1 VLNIGLSRPIHSPDY
16 PTPDVDC
23 ALLAV
28 HAENAGFE
36 SMFYG
41 EHPIRPLDDPG
52 YSVHTHG
59 VPLYQD
65 TLVNLARATAM
76 TKKIK
81 VGGGVWLMPE
91 HNPVA
96 FAKQLATLDHYSG
109 GNRLLVGLGTGWSYV
124 EITLLGG
131 RFERRWAQMREAV
144 TIMKMLWTQERV
156 EYEGEFFKVPP
167 VLCFPFPATKPHPPI
182 LLGGFRDELFPRMVD
197 YADGWLAAFVTPE
210 GLAAGPDTLRQRRAD
225 VDRLAAE
232 KGRDPKSIE
241 FSAIIDGQIDRDVIR
256 RYEDTGL
263 LARLN
268 ITLPGLNTVD
278 EGYAAIDRIAK
289 VAGL

>member
-1 VLNIGLSRPIHSPDY
+1 VHIGLSRPIDSPAY

-28 HAENAGFE
+28 RAEQAGFE
-36 SMFYG
+36 SILYG

-52 YSVHTHG
+52 FSVHDHG

-65 TLVNLARATAM
+65 LLVNLARAAAM
-76 TKKIK
+76 TSRIK
-81 VGGGVWLMPE
+81 VGGGVFLMPE

-109 GNRLLVGLGTGWSYV
+109 GDRLLVGVGIGWSFV

-131 RFERRWAQMREAV
+131 RFERRWDQMREAV
-144 TIMKMLWTQERV
+144 TLMKMLWTQERV
-156 EYEGEFFKVPP
+156 EFQGEFFQAPP
-167 VLCFPFPATKPHPPI
+167 VLCFPFPKSRPHPPV
-182 LLGGFRDELFPRMVD
+182 LLGGHKEALIPRIVD

-210 GLAAGPDTLRQRRAD
+210 TLASGPATLKDWRAK

-232 KGRDPKSIE
+232 KGRDPRSIQ
-241 FSAIIDGQIDRDVIR
+241 FSAIIHGDIDRDLIR
-256 RYEDTGL
+256 RFEDTGTL
-263 LARLN
+263 TRVN
-268 ITLPGLNTVD
+268 ITLPQLNSVD
-278 EGYAAIDRIAK
+278 EGYAAIERLAER
-289 VAGL
+289 VL

>member
-1 VLNIGLSRPIHSPDY
+1 MLAIGLSRPISSPPY
-16 PTPDVDC
+16 PTPDIDC

-28 HAENAGFE
+28 HAEKLGFE
-36 SMFYG
+36 SILYG

-52 YSVHTHG
+52 RGVHSHG

-76 TKKIK
+76 TSKIK

-91 HNPVA
+91 HNPIA

-109 GNRLLVGLGTGWSYV
+109 GDRLLVGLGTGWSFV

-131 RFERRWAQMREAV
+131 RFDRRWAQMREAV
-144 TIMKMLWTQERV
+144 TIMKKLWTEERV
-156 EYEGEFFKVPP
+156 EYAGEFWQVPP
-167 VLCFPFPATKPHPPI
+167 VLCYPMPKTRPHPPV
-182 LLGGFRDELFPRMVD
+182 LLGGHSEKLIQRIVD

-210 GLAAGPDTLRQRRAD
+210 NLEAGPAKLRDWRAK
-225 VDRLAAE
+225 VDRLCAE
-232 KGRDPKSIE
+232 TGRDPKEIA
-241 FSAIIDGQIDRDVIR
+241 FSAIADGDITRDVVR
-256 RYEDTGL
+256 RFQDTGT

-268 ITLPGLNTVD
+268 ITIPPIASLE
-278 EGYAAIDRIAK
+278 EGQAAIERIAER
-289 VAGL
+289 VM

>member
-1 VLNIGLSRPIHSPDY
+1 MLKIGLSRPISSPPH
-16 PTPDVDC
+16 PTPDIDC

-36 SMFYG
+36 SIFYG

-52 YSVHTHG
+52 RGVHSHG

-76 TKKIK
+76 TKTIK

-91 HNPVA
+91 HNPIA

-109 GNRLLVGLGTGWSYV
+109 GDRLLVGLGTGWSYV

-131 RFERRWAQMREAV
+131 RFDRRWAQMREAV
-144 TIMKMLWTQERV
+144 TIMKLLWTKERV
-156 EYEGEFFKVPP
+156 EYDGEFWKVPP
-167 VLCFPFPATKPHPPI
+167 VFCYPQPKTRPHPPV
-182 LLGGFRDELFPRMVD
+182 LLGGHSDKLIPRIVD

-210 GLAAGPDTLRQRRAD
+210 NLAEGPAKVRRWRGE
-225 VDRLAAE
+225 VDRLAKE
-232 KGRDPKSIE
+232 KGRDPAE
-241 FSAIIDGQIDRDVIR
+241 FQFSAIIDGAIDRDVVR
-256 RYEDTGL
+256 RFEDTGAL
-263 LARLN
+263 VRVN
-268 ITLPGLNTVD
+268 ITLPPLASLE
-278 EGYAAIDRIAK
+278 EGYAAIERIAK
-289 VAGL
+289 AVM